1 MSYEPMNKDY
11 ILPGKD
17 IRCSDT
23 GRELTSYTAYYV
35 RNIYNGHILQLSKE
49 CAIKRLENTKF
60 SIKDFIDLTRGN
72 IISKPTPPID
82 VFLPGS
88 NPSINAINSSEN
100 DEIAKKKALEYL
112 ELRENKLK
120 EFGTSYK
127 LLKNYYLQSKREEL
141 TKENINHILNIES
154 TVQENENHWMQNLS
168 LVNLQKVY
176 YLKCRLEQLIFNY
189 KNDKYKIDFFSS
201 IMRQLSKKLE
211 ISKNQE
217 KCLKSYL

>member
-23 GRELTSYTAYYV
+23 GIELTSYTAYYV

-100 DEIAKKKALEYL
+100 DEI
-112 ELRENKLK
+112 
-120 EFGTSYK
+120 
-127 LLKNYYLQSKREEL
+127 EEL

-176 YLKCRLEQLIFNY
+176 YLKCRLERLIFNY